1 MLRKAALVMTYPR
14 RLVWVFAAFVA
25 ASAPACGDGTES
37 RSPQALGLGPWDD
50 HARYVFDDNIEPAA
64 VGFTMEAPPA
74 RADRFLRERAQ
85 TAELVAR
92 LQVRT
97 VTIDTIGDESTYHL
111 GVQVLPPVLVP
122 DPKIKDTKLEL
133 VIRPTSPAHGIA
145 KALDQRMQ
153 NVTFIGFVHRYASLD
168 GTETELHWHLSPDTP
183 EVADAVKEAVALAE
197 ASSR

>member
-1 MLRKAALVMTYPR
+1 MLRNAALVMTRRR
-14 RLVWVFAAFVA
+14 RLVWIFAAFVTAA
-25 ASAPACGDGTES
+25 ASACGNGTEA
-37 RSPQALGLGPWDD
+37 RSPQDLGLGPWDD

-64 VGFTMEAPPA
+64 VGFTMDSPPA

-85 TAELVAR
+85 TAELVTR

-183 EVADAVKEAVALAE
+183 EVAEAVKEAVALAE
-197 ASSR
+197 ASAR